1 MATITATAIANAIV
15 NPTKTTLTASDT
27 LTYNTARQQLLLLQN
42 TTGAIV
48 NVTIDGNGGTT
59 VAVPGYGSV
68 DVSAGKVIAV
78 PANGQTA
85 VKLSA
90 ISVYL
95 QGTIAVTGGVG
106 VTAMLFEL

>member
-1 MATITATAIANAIV
+1 MATITGTSISDSVV

-27 LTYNTARQQLLLLQN
+27 LTYNTAKRQILLLQN
-42 TTGAIV
+42 TTASPV
-48 NVTIDGNGGTT
+48 VVTIDGNAGTT
-59 VAVPGYGSV
+59 IAVPGYGTI
-68 DVSAGKVIAV
+68 DVSAGKQITV
-78 PANGQTA
+78 PANGQAA
-85 VKLSA
+85 VQLSA